1 MGSARCETLDD
12 ATPAVVHPD
21 ALGQRK
27 GHITTPAH
35 ADAACAA
42 LLLIALLIAPLVAA
56 GVENAGLG
64 NLHNA
69 KRALAPVVNIV
80 GEMATWHQ
88 AADPLL
94 AMNIQQVCLMP
105 SPTLPHNSPLRRAG
119 ETRAELRL
127 SLQMCMRAKAHGV
140 RLNEQRVANEHE
152 PGESYA
158 RHATKQL
165 GTIRPVFAANGRCPP
180 ADGGVR

>member
-27 GHITTPAH
+27 GQITTPAH
-35 ADAACAA
+35 ADAACTA
-42 LLLIALLIAPLVAA
+42 LLRIALLIAPLIAA

-94 AMNIQQVCLMP
+94 AMNIQQACLMP
-105 SPTLPHNSPLRRAG
+105 SPHNTSQFTAAPCGGDA
-119 ETRAELRL
+119 
-127 SLQMCMRAKAHGV
+127 C
-140 RLNEQRVANEHE
+140 
-152 PGESYA
+152 
-158 RHATKQL
+158 
-165 GTIRPVFAANGRCPP
+165 GTAALT
-180 ADGGVR
+180 ADVYEG